1 MQESAD
7 YESLSECSSS
17 SSSSSSDVFCTPLAL
32 DNKEREKVEEQTSM
46 KSTCPKRKRQKSIGG
61 SSSQFA
67 SIIMVASAVVA
78 LSLLASTTPVS
89 GFYTLRVS
97 HAQRRIV
104 ANQGVVELRF
114 ATVTEVVPDE
124 VLVDNTSKD
133 TLVLSRGARESILDV
148 GNGINEM
155 PPWQRRGEK
164 FTAEQAESE
173 IDWLEY
179 TLLEH
184 RFAVDDITEVSHA
197 IRLVSAG
204 DRRKIVGCVDFCRLI
219 VRLEEPGTQS
229 YGFVT
234 KDVLLASILHYAEC
248 VTARQQGVYRG
259 FQRAIEGSKDQEP
272 PISLASLLPN
282 NADAETSPIGSSS
295 KVASSTAVQ
304 LRKPLSK
311 DPLLLDTQQIFSD
324 DVLRLARGASI
335 LKRAEILADVILT
348 GSRSLTKSEYSDV
361 RDMLLSVM
369 EDWRALAIRCVACLY
384 RLEGIADK
392 VDVGA
397 AQYLQR
403 SPSVILAARESIRV
417 YANLAQRLGMHRL
430 KSQLESLSF
439 RILYPRQFS
448 AVSTL
453 FRQKGESM
461 NAVSSYLSA
470 QISNMLREDQSLMVQ
485 IEDLQISARVKEP
498 YSFWRKLLK
507 KRLGQSASPTDGSLL
522 HPSSEISIIEVQDG
536 VALRVILKAR
546 KWESGETD
554 DSRRSRERMLCYY
567 VHHLIRRRW
576 PALDESR
583 VKDYIQAP
591 KPNGYQSLHFTS
603 SITRN
608 RQEFPFEVQVRSE
621 EMHRIAEYG
630 VAAHWDYKLG
640 SKNLPALTAP
650 SQRKSSNEAGEN
662 AYIDA
667 LVTARMSLVG
677 STVYVFLAG
686 SSTALEEGKLLS
698 LPVGAKVSDALTELC
713 KNLTLPN
720 TCSHLQVW
728 RNGQLARLD
737 ECLGN
742 GDVVLLFRNENKSL
756 SPASVLE

>member
-1 MQESAD
+1 M
-7 YESLSECSSS
+7 
-17 SSSSSSDVFCTPLAL
+17 
-32 DNKEREKVEEQTSM
+32 
-46 KSTCPKRKRQKSIGG
+46 I
-61 SSSQFA
+61 
-67 SIIMVASAVVA
+67 ASAVVA

-89 GFYTLRVS
+89 GFHTLRVS
-97 HAQRRIV
+97 HARRRV
-104 ANQGVVELRF
+104 ASNQGVELRF
-114 ATVTEVVPDE
+114 ATVTEFVPNKVIIE
-124 VLVDNTSKD
+124 CPSKD
-133 TLVLSRGARESILDV
+133 KRFLPPARESILDV

-155 PPWQRRGEK
+155 PPWLRRGEK
-164 FTAEQAESE
+164 FTAKQAESE
-173 IDWLEY
+173 IEWLEY

-184 RFAVDDITEVSHA
+184 RFAVNDIADVSRA
-197 IRLVSAG
+197 IRLVSTG

-219 VRLEEPGTQS
+219 VRLEEPGVQS

-248 VTARQQGVYRG
+248 VTARQQGVYGRV
-259 FQRAIEGSKDQEP
+259 QRAIDGSKDNEP
-272 PISLASLLPN
+272 PISLASPLPSN
-282 NADAETSPIGSSS
+282 SDAEKSPILSSS
-295 KVASSTAVQ
+295 MVASTSAVQ

-311 DPLLLDTQQIFSD
+311 DPVQLDMPEMFTD

-335 LKRAEILADVILT
+335 LKRAEMLADIILT
-348 GSRSLTKSEYSDV
+348 GSRSLTKSEYADV

-384 RLEGIADK
+384 RLEGIADQ
-392 VDVGA
+392 VGVGA

-403 SPSVILAARESIRV
+403 SPSVILAARESMRV

-448 AVSTL
+448 AVSTM

-461 NAVSSYLSA
+461 NVLSNYLSA
-470 QISNMLREDQSLMVQ
+470 QISNMLHQDPSLMAQ
-485 IEDLQISARVKEP
+485 LEDLQISARVKEP

-507 KRLGQSASPTDGSLL
+507 KRLDQSTSATDGSLL

-546 KWESGETD
+546 KWDPEETD
-554 DSRRSRERMLCYY
+554 DDRRSRERMLCYY

-583 VKDYIQAP
+583 VKDYIQQP

-603 SITRN
+603 SVTRN
-608 RQEFPFEVQVRSE
+608 SQEFPFEVQVRSE

-630 VAAHWDYKLG
+630 VAAHWDYKHR
-640 SKNLPALTAP
+640 SKNLSALTAL
-650 SQRKSSNEAGEN
+650 SQNSSNEAGEN

-667 LVTARMSLVG
+667 LVTARRTLLG

-698 LPVGAKVSDALTELC
+698 LPVGAKVSDVLTELS
-713 KNLTLPN
+713 KGLTIPS
-720 TCSHLQVW
+720 TCSDLQVW

-737 ECLGN
+737 EFLGN
-742 GDVVLLFRNENKSL
+742 GDVLLFRNEKKFL
-756 SPASVLE
+756 SPVS